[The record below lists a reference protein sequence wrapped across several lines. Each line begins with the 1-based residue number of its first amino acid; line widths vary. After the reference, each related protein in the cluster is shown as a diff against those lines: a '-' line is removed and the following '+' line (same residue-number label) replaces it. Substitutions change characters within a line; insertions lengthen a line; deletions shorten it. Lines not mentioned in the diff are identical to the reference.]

1 MLPAGAE
8 PPTTLPPLPEPAA
21 FVAAAPVPP
30 LRLDTIVVGRVVVM
44 TRVEPPEIMV
54 LVTIV
59 EVEKVE
65 KAGMMMP
72 TLPRT
77 GEDCDAATEKLTPML

>member
-1 MLPAGAE
+1 MVPGEAE
-8 PPTTLPPLPEPAA
+8 PPTTLPPLPEPA
-21 FVAAAPVPP
+21 VSVEAAPDPP

-44 TRVEPPEIMV
+44 TKVELPEIIV

-65 KAGMMMP
+65 KAGMTMP
-72 TLPRT
+72 TLPKT